1 MRGLLVG
8 SLATAKEIE
17 MQDFEQQMA
26 DHNDAESRRQ
36 KGASKDGAKGR
47 DLSKYTPPH
56 LKKMKA
62 AAEALIEQIDAELQE
77 REDNGDGLE
86 APKMNAQQFESWSRK
101 QIDKADRQ

>member
-1 MRGLLVG
+1 
-8 SLATAKEIE
+8 

-26 DHNDAESRRQ
+26 DHTEAESRRQ

-62 AAEALIEQIDAELQE
+62 AAEDLIEQIDAELQD
-77 REDNGDGLE
+77 RDASGDGLE
-86 APKMNAQQFESWSRK
+86 APKMNAQQFERWSRK
-101 QIDKADRQ
+101 QIDKADKENRYG